1 MVDKKSLRY
10 ERLKKI
16 LLDNKRKMWIDLRQE
31 YFETLGKE
39 YRDQFDNPQDINPQ
53 DMEDLSLID
62 LIEDTG
68 LAVADIRRGE
78 LTQMDEALDRLEDGT
93 YGLCA
98 NCGQEIDG
106 QRLKVMPFAVYC
118 VSCQR
123 EKEIR

>member
-1 MVDKKSLRY
+1 LKRS
-10 ERLKKI
+10 ERST
-16 LLDNKRKMWIDLRQE
+16 
-31 YFETLGKE
+31 ETSSTTP
-39 YRDQFDNPQDINPQ
+39 RIWRTFP
-53 DMEDLSLID
+53 LID

-98 NCGQEIDG
+98 DCGQEIDG
-106 QRLKVMPFAVYC
+106 QRLKVMPFAIYC